1 MCKFWSCIV
10 DRKGRV
16 WHDGNSSSH
25 EKAIK
30 MSGLKDDKLE
40 DRDFVRIEIN
50 PEKFTMKMKDW
61 KFKID
66 EEGTLPEWFT
76 RERKHFRKMCYAELF
91 KYLKVC
97 NIGKVV
103 AFIESLKEIK
113 WFKPDGKPRKE
124 WMMFK
129 TWDAACDAAC
139 DAARDASRSA
149 ARSEAWYA
157 AWDAAR
163 DAARD
168 ASRSEARDA
177 SRSAA
182 RSEAWYAAWDAAR
195 DAARSAAWYA
205 ASNAAINAA
214 RDAARNAAWY
224 AAEDAALMVRLLV
237 VSDLKHKGKKKHE
250 AHAKARMEVWKK
262 GYWLHCDVNGK
273 LYVYVNEGG

>member
-1 MCKFWSCIV
+1 
-10 DRKGRV
+10 
-16 WHDGNSSSH
+16 
-25 EKAIK
+25 

-129 TWDAACDAAC
+129 T
-139 DAARDASRSA
+139 
-149 ARSEAWYA
+149 RSEARDA

-168 ASRSEARDA
+168 A
-177 SRSAA
+177 
-182 RSEAWYAAWDAAR
+182 AWDAAR
-195 DAARSAAWYA
+195 DAGRNA
-205 ASNAAINAA
+205 ASNAAEDAA
-214 RDAARNAAWY
+214 EDAARNAAWY
-224 AAEDAALMVRLLV
+224 AAEDAAEDAALMVRLLV

-262 GYWLHCDVNGK
+262 GYGLYCDVNGK
-273 LYVYVNEGG
+273 LYVYAKEGV